1 MSGGFKAS
9 LIGLYCPAALPWQ
22 SCESSV
28 VILLLP
34 NGDVSAAPTQGGSAA
49 STRLLR
55 VVSQH
60 QKLSFMIMKWMRVPE
75 TLFTLRFTWVV

>member
-1 MSGGFKAS
+1 M
-9 LIGLYCPAALPWQ
+9 Q

-34 NGDVSAAPTQGGSAA
+34 NSDVSAAPTQGGSAA

-60 QKLSFMIMKWMRVPE
+60 QKLSFMIMDESPGDFVYPTIHMGCLKFSV
-75 TLFTLRFTWVV
+75 